1 MFYFLCVHEFSP
13 IVSVF
18 KTSVYDGSGPSLLPT
33 VSLIHTTSRLNSM
46 ASNRLETSSIFS
58 SLVKRNPKFKT
69 FLLHIK
75 FLLWD
80 FKFSRFVLKNT
91 NDDNN
96 NNSVH
101 LFGHF
106 TDFNQI

>member
-1 MFYFLCVHEFSP
+1 MNSP
-13 IVSVF
+13 IVSVY
-18 KTSVYDGSGPSLLPT
+18 KTSVDDGSSPSLLPT

-80 FKFSRFVLKNT
+80 FKFLRFVLKNT
-91 NDDNN
+91 NDDDNN
-96 NNSVH
+96 NNVH